1 MPFNS
6 SEYAK
11 APSLFFN
18 DLYNLLQTN
27 LSAAVHSYLIY
38 KCIQFIF
45 LAEIA
50 TDEKAYTHSGPR
62 IKEKIIDAQIIRQ
75 EQIHVNTSPRA
86 SSCR

>member
-38 KCIQFIF
+38 KCIQFLF
-45 LAEIA
+45 FAEIA
-50 TDEKAYTHSGPR
+50 HSGPR

-75 EQIHVNTSPRA
+75 EQIQVNTSPRA